1 MDDHHF
7 KEGISSVDP
16 LGHDSLEEVLSGED
30 LLFGGELKSKSVEH
44 LVSDFH
50 VSFHHSVGQL
60 DDGLHDEGDEG
71 SLQLLS
77 VSGSTVGSP
86 ALSFSVEVVLSPE
99 SLLQLKGLDLELGGV
114 DTGELGK
121 SEGPAF
127 LS

>member
-1 MDDHHF
+1 
-7 KEGISSVDP
+7 
-16 LGHDSLEEVLSGED
+16 
-30 LLFGGELKSKSVEH
+30 
-44 LVSDFH
+44 
-50 VSFHHSVGQL
+50 
-60 DDGLHDEGDEG
+60 
-71 SLQLLS
+71 LLS